1 MGGNQEWGL
10 GSSPARFQPVSTPAP
25 LILLVGMHRSG
36 TSLLGSLLPAL
47 GVPMPGELIAADTH
61 NPEGYYERADITA
74 LQEQLLI
81 DLGRWWPSPAGAD
94 PLPAGWLDHPAT
106 GAAASQLKL
115 LLAAELQRQAAPWA
129 IKDPRTSLL
138 LPLWRRVAAE
148 LQLPLKLV
156 LSVRDPAE
164 VMVSLL
170 QRDAGAAGMT
180 ARRAQQLWW
189 HHNRQLLLDAETL
202 PLLVLEY
209 GAWFEPRRRRQQLEQ
224 LSRFCL
230 GQPATA
236 ARRSAAASLIR
247 PGHRRSRRRRRD
259 LPQPLHP
266 WLLRLYGRLAR
277 LAAAGSPRPAC
288 GRLHRWLAP
297 PTRALPPDPPPG
309 PWLDGVHYR
318 QQQPPLPAWQPA
330 WLHYQ
335 LLGWRRGRSPH
346 PLFEAN
352 HYRHQA
358 HLRGLPSAGPPL
370 GHFLRS
376 GLRQGL
382 PPSPLADLAW
392 GFSSSA
398 RQTLLQAARLEG
410 LHPWGPAAL
419 ALCRGNQA
427 AAIAQL
433 RHWLHCGLDQAAL
446 AAIGAADPCQFSGDA
461 LQHPDPGPLPSRAR
475 LHCPEADLQH
485 WQLHAWLQ
493 HLPLPPAFVPT
504 DDSEAT
510 IHLLLAPLPDG
521 PASLRLIALAGQPWV
536 FTIGASNLLPLRRL
550 GIAAQLLEPQ
560 PAGNGWLQRPG
571 DAAAASRELGL
582 PPAAALAQQARVL
595 CLGTAGP
602 AWERQL
608 LDPIWCWPAFEAV
621 AIASAEQARLLAS
634 WLNTCNRSGL
644 QLVHLAQAV
653 ATPTQA
659 NGWSGLDAPATPAAG
674 WLPPQRFQAPLQP
687 SELLAELAWRAA
699 GAPPEPAITT
709 PRPNHRLLWQHQAGP
724 PPQAA
729 VCISLHN
736 YADRIL
742 AALESVRAQTLELLE
757 LIVVDDASS
766 DDGASRVQQW
776 LGQHGQRFCRALLVQ
791 HGTNAGLAAT
801 RNTAFQLAEAPWCF
815 VLDADNSLEPNAV
828 AHCLAL
834 GQAAPSDIAV
844 VHPLVEL
851 VGAGDATSLIS
862 GLSWQRA
869 HFRERNVIDAM
880 ALVRRSAWQQVGG
893 YDHIPGG
900 WEDYDFWCKL
910 IEVGLQG
917 ILCPQRLAT
926 YHSHPQSMLATH
938 THQQLRRISRVL
950 QQRHPWLQLALAG
963 EQV

>member
-1 MGGNQEWGL
+1 M
-10 GSSPARFQPVSTPAP
+10 PCPPP
-25 LILLVGMHRSG
+25 LILVVGMHRSG

-81 DLGRWWPSPAGAD
+81 DLGRWWPSAAGAA
-94 PLPAGWLDHPAT
+94 PLPVGWLDHPAT
-106 GAAASQLKL
+106 RAAASELKR
-115 LLAAELQRQAAPWA
+115 LLAAELQRQPGPWA

-138 LPLWRRVAAE
+138 LPLWRQVAAE

-170 QRDAGAAGMT
+170 QRDAGSAGMT
-180 ARRAQQLWW
+180 ARRAQLLWW
-189 HHNRQLLLDAETL
+189 HHNRQLLCDAETL
-202 PLLVLEY
+202 PLLVLDY
-209 GAWFEPRRRRQQLEQ
+209 GAWFTPRRCWQQLEQ

-230 GQPATA
+230 GHPAPPA
-236 ARRSAAASLIR
+236 QRSAAAGLIS

-259 LPQPLHP
+259 LPEPLHP
-266 WLLRLYGRLAR
+266 WLLRLHRRLTR
-277 LAAAGSPRPAC
+277 LAAAGTPRPAG
-288 GRLHRWLAP
+288 GRLQRWLAP
-297 PTRALPPDPPPG
+297 SARALPPEQAHG
-309 PWLDGVHYR
+309 PWFDPVHYR
-318 QQQPPLPAWQPA
+318 QQQPPMPGWMPA

-358 HLRGLPSAGPPL
+358 HLRGLRSAGPPL
-370 GHFLRS
+370 RHFLHQ

-382 PPSPLADLAW
+382 PPSHLADSTW
-392 GFSSSA
+392 GCSSSA
-398 RQTLLQAARLEG
+398 RHTLLQAARLEG

-419 ALCRGNQA
+419 ALCRGHQA

-433 RHWLHCGLDQAAL
+433 HHWLHHGLNQADL
-446 AAIGAADPCQFSGDA
+446 AAIGAADPGQFSGDA

-475 LHCPEADLQH
+475 LHCAEADLRH
-485 WQLHAWLQ
+485 WQLHAWVQ
-493 HLPLPPAFVPT
+493 HLPLPPGFTPAS
-504 DDSEAT
+504 DGEAT
-510 IHLLLAPLPDG
+510 IHLLLGPLPDG

-536 FTIGASNLLPLRRL
+536 FTTAAANLEPLRRL
-550 GIAAQLLEPQ
+550 GIAAQLITPR
-560 PAGNGWLQRPG
+560 PGGNGWLQQPG
-571 DAAAASRELGL
+571 DGNAACRELGL
-582 PPAAALAQQARVL
+582 PPAAALARQARVL
-595 CLGTAGP
+595 CLGSAGP

-621 AIASAEQARLLAS
+621 AIAGAEQARLLAS
-634 WLNTCNRSGL
+634 WLNACNRAGL
-644 QLVHLAQAV
+644 QLVHLAA
-653 ATPTQA
+653 APNEHSA
-659 NGWSGLDAPATPAAG
+659 PNLADGWRALDAPAVPTAG

-687 SELLAELAWRAA
+687 NELLAELAWRAA
-699 GAPPEPAITT
+699 GAPPEPPITT
-709 PRPNHRLLWQHQAGP
+709 PRPSHHLLWQHQAGP

-736 YADRIL
+736 YADRIT
-742 AALESVRAQTLELLE
+742 AALESVRAQTLQPLE

-776 LGQHGQRFCRALLVQ
+776 LDQHGQCFSRALLVQ
-791 HGTNAGLAAT
+791 HSTNAGLAAA

-815 VLDADNSLEPNAV
+815 VLDADNTLEPTAV

-834 GQAAPSDIAV
+834 GQAAPGDIAV
-844 VHPLVEL
+844 VHPLVER
-851 VGAGDATSLIS
+851 VGAADATSLIS

-869 HFRERNVIDAM
+869 HFLERNVIDAM

-910 IEVGLQG
+910 IEAGLQG
-917 ILCPQRLAT
+917 ILCPQRLAR
-926 YHSHPQSMLATH
+926 YHSHPQSMLATQ

-950 QQRHPWLQLALAG
+950 QQRHPWLRLALAQP
-963 EQV
+963 EA